1 MEKKSNKI
9 SNGVNNIIIMGPQGS
24 GKGTQADILSQKLG
38 VPHIS
43 TGDIFREN
51 IKVKTALGKKIEKI
65 VKTGELVPDE
75 ITNEITKQ
83 RLEKEDCANGFILDG
98 FPRNLPQAEF
108 LDKVKEIGLVL
119 EVWISDE
126 EAIKRI
132 SQRRTCLK
140 CQKVYHL
147 TYNPPKNDEICDE
160 CGQKLVIR
168 EDDKPATIKRRLNL
182 YHKETKPLLS
192 YYKDKGVYKKI
203 DGMPS
208 IPEVTAQIAKVLKK

>member
-38 VPHIS
+38 FPHIS
-43 TGDIFREN
+43 TGEIFREH
-51 IKVKTALGKKIEKI
+51 IRGETALGKKIEKI

-98 FPRNLPQAEF
+98 FPRNLTQAKF

-147 TYNPPKNDEICDE
+147 IYNPPKNDEICDE
-160 CGQKLVIR
+160 CERKLVIR
-168 EDDKPATIKRRLNL
+168 EDDKPTTIKRRLKL
-182 YHKETKPLLS
+182 YHKETKPLLN
-192 YYKDKGVYKKI
+192 YYKEKGIYEKI
-203 DGMPS
+203 NGMPP

>member
-38 VPHIS
+38 FPHIS
-43 TGDIFREN
+43 TGEIFREH
-51 IKVKTALGKKIEKI
+51 IRGETALGKKIEKI

-98 FPRNLPQAEF
+98 FPRNLTQAKF

-126 EAIKRI
+126 EAVKRI
-132 SQRRTCLK
+132 GQRRTCLK

-147 TYNPPKNDEICDE
+147 TYNPPKNGEVCDE
-160 CGQKLVIR
+160 CGEKLIIR
-168 EDDKPATIKRRLNL
+168 EDDKPTTIKRRLKL
-182 YHKETKPLLS
+182 YHKETKPLLN
-192 YYKDKGVYKKI
+192 YYKEKGIYEKI
-203 DGMPS
+203 NGMPA
-208 IPEVTAQIAKVLKK
+208 IPAVTKQIVEILKK

>member
-1 MEKKSNKI
+1 MNK
-9 SNGVNNIIIMGPQGS
+9 NKNIIIMGPQGS
-24 GKGTQADILSQKLG
+24 GKGTQADVLSQKLG
-38 VPHIS
+38 IPHIS

-51 IKVKTALGKKIEKI
+51 IKEKTALGEKIEEI

-75 ITNEITKQ
+75 ITNEVTKQ
-83 RLEKEDCANGFILDG
+83 RLLKEDTKNGFILDG
-98 FPRNLPQAEF
+98 FPRNLTQAEF

-119 EVWISDE
+119 EVWISDK

-147 TYNPPKNDEICDE
+147 IYNQPKNDEICDE
-160 CGQKLVIR
+160 CGEKLIIR

-182 YHKETKPLLS
+182 YHKETKPLLN
-192 YYKDKGVYKKI
+192 YYKDKGIYKKI
-203 DGMPS
+203 DGMPP
-208 IPEVTAQIAKVLKK
+208 IPEVTKQIAQIFE

>member
-1 MEKKSNKI
+1 
-9 SNGVNNIIIMGPQGS
+9 MGPQGS

-43 TGDIFREN
+43 TGDIFREH
-51 IKVKTALGKKIEKI
+51 IKGKTALGKKIEKI

-75 ITNEITKQ
+75 ITNEVIKQ
-83 RLEKEDCANGFILDG
+83 RLEKEDAKNGFVLDG

-147 TYNPPKNDEICDE
+147 IYNPPKNEETCDG

-168 EDDKPATIKRRLNL
+168 EDDRPATIKRRLKL
-182 YHKETKPLLS
+182 YHKETKPLLD
-192 YYKDKGVYKKI
+192 YYKNKGVYEKI
-203 DGMPS
+203 DGMPA
-208 IPEVTAQIAKVLKK
+208 IPEVTEQIAKIFGR